1 MPISELYQSFNDL
14 RNTPV
19 NSFIE
24 PEVAARA
31 SDSIS
36 QMIGILIDKN
46 SYDVFIPLSGKVAVL
61 NIRDLLG
68 IRNITSA
75 NPTTLGKIIPTL
87 NSQSR
92 TAEAASIMSLYR
104 LRALPIVEKNEI
116 IGQVSARKI
125 VEAIRNSMLVTHIR
139 KTNASDII
147 TPNPIFVGKADKIAS
162 AKAIMKRRRIDYL
175 PVAEEGRLVGMI
187 TSKDILEVMLRSE
200 RIGRKSL
207 GIDETQDR
215 LDLAVTGIANKNVIS
230 SEVEDSLQSI
240 TDLIGS
246 QNSTYCIIKAV
257 EEVQGIITYRDV
269 ISLLGEKVEEDIPIF
284 LIGLPE
290 DPLDAELAKSKF
302 ANIVKLLK
310 TVYPDIEEARCRLK
324 IREIQG
330 ARKRYEIDSNIIS
343 THAVTSYANSG
354 WDLAKMFDQM
364 SDSLKKRMAHR
375 VTTKQKESKDPTW
388 SIP

>member
-61 NIRDLLG
+61 NIR
-68 IRNITSA
+68 
-75 NPTTLGKIIPTL
+75 
-87 NSQSR
+87 
-92 TAEAASIMSLYR
+92 
-104 LRALPIVEKNEI
+104 
-116 IGQVSARKI
+116 
-125 VEAIRNSMLVTHIR
+125 
-139 KTNASDII
+139 
-147 TPNPIFVGKADKIAS
+147 
-162 AKAIMKRRRIDYL
+162 
-175 PVAEEGRLVGMI
+175 
-187 TSKDILEVMLRSE
+187 
-200 RIGRKSL
+200 
-207 GIDETQDR
+207 
-215 LDLAVTGIANKNVIS
+215 
-230 SEVEDSLQSI
+230 
-240 TDLIGS
+240 
-246 QNSTYCIIKAV
+246 
-257 EEVQGIITYRDV
+257 
-269 ISLLGEKVEEDIPIF
+269 GEKVEEDIPIF

-310 TVYPDIEEARCRLK
+310 TVYTDIEEARCRLK

-354 WDLAKMFDQM
+354 WDLAKMFDL
-364 SDSLKKRMAHR
+364 SLIH
-375 VTTKQKESKDPTW
+375 
-388 SIP
+388 I